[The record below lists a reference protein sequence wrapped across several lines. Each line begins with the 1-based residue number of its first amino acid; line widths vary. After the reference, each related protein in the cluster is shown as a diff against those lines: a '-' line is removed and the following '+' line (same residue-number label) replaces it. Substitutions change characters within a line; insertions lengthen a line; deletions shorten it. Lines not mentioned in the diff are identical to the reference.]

1 VKQTIIWDTNI
12 TSTVTDPSTP
22 PSLIDKN
29 YILPTATVKYNLNE
43 KEALRFAVSKTYT
56 MPQFKE
62 MANFLYVDVNF
73 NDRGNPYLRPSTVYN
88 ADVKYDFYLSKNEI
102 ISVGGYYKYIQ
113 DPILRIIMNTPD
125 LIIPIN
131 TRYAY
136 VAGGEIEVRKTL
148 YKVEGEKRNSDFNF
162 GLNASYLYKEERS
175 KLARRNHRSCISI
188 VYTPQRK
195 MQGAAPW
202 LVNSDLSFKTKPKT
216 AHYYLPLYL
225 TISTTKC
232 TL

>member
-1 VKQTIIWDTNI
+1 MYYIGHRKIGAGYAQLVYPVNENLTVQVGLRDEKVKQTIIWDTNI

-125 LIIPIN
+125 LIIP
-131 TRYAY
+131 
-136 VAGGEIEVRKTL
+136 
-148 YKVEGEKRNSDFNF
+148 
-162 GLNASYLYKEERS
+162 
-175 KLARRNHRSCISI
+175 
-188 VYTPQRK
+188 
-195 MQGAAPW
+195 M
-202 LVNSDLSFKTKPKT
+202 
-216 AHYYLPLYL
+216 
-225 TISTTKC
+225 
-232 TL
+232 